1 MPIISK
7 RSKRRFGKRRQ
18 IITDALLTGPC
29 RAAASGG
36 APKQLVV
43 FLHGRGANGD
53 DLIGLAPAM
62 AQHLPDAMFLS
73 PDAPLSVDGFSSG
86 LQWFDSGNRDP
97 EHIAAGV
104 RAAAPAIDAYLD
116 HHLAENG
123 LIDADL
129 AIFGFSQGCHMTLH
143 LGLRRQNCPAVLLGF
158 SGSLAAPEA
167 LADEI
172 TVRPPVLLVHG
183 EADDVVPYSSLAIAE
198 AVLKDAGVEV
208 EAVSRPG
215 LGHGI
220 DNEGFGFAVA
230 HSMRAFDVPIA

>member
-1 MPIISK
+1 M
-7 RSKRRFGKRRQ
+7 
-18 IITDALLTGPC
+18 TDTLLTGPSH
-29 RAAASGG
+29 APASGG

-53 DLIGLAPAM
+53 DLIGLAPVM

-73 PDAPLSVDGFSSG
+73 PDAPLSVDGFPPG

-97 EHIAAGV
+97 EHMTAGV

-123 LIDADL
+123 LTDANL
-129 AIFGFSQGCHMTLH
+129 AIFGFSQGCRMTLH
-143 LGLRRQNCPAVLLGF
+143 VGLRRQNCPAVLLGF
-158 SGSLAAPEA
+158 SGSLAAPES
-167 LADEI
+167 LAAEI

-183 EADDVVPYSSLAIAE
+183 DADDIVPYSSLAIAE
-198 AVLKDAGVEV
+198 TALKDVGVVV

-230 HSMRAFDVPIA
+230 HTMQAFGVEMG